1 MSVEYFNI
9 EPLNRSTTGEYSYD
23 NGSPVIQFAIGDV
36 EKYLIGNS
44 LRVHFDFK
52 ITNTTGSAVTGTEVG
67 VSSVNGLHSCFQQID
82 ISSYKSNLTLE
93 SIRNY
98 PKCVAT
104 LYNCG
109 FVDDV
114 ELTSRGTNEGISQS
128 QQNNNHN
135 VGLDPDGE
143 THKNKSYTLP
153 LYTGLLQSQPVF
165 LGQQGLMGLKI
176 NLNLAPTNNVLQR
189 FTGSETYTYTLS
201 NVRLIGM
208 YYNPTQDE
216 FVAGRI
222 KSSFISKYEM
232 MMKAQ
237 GRNPTSDEM
246 ETAWSDVQDMSQGK
260 AQPPYEY
267 YSISGYVDA
276 LNSNNSSHSLNL
288 GLSRVRSVFMNFM
301 PSSFINNIAQ
311 DSQVPRNITD
321 SNGKITPV
329 INFKT
334 SRAGVLFPNR
344 FDLTSNS
351 ENNMTT
357 DLTTN
362 DRRSPMYQCLV
373 NSVKP
378 FYENHYSSGSFK
390 NAISS
395 VDQFFGVVADD
406 KMVAK
411 TIGLGVNFSNISN
424 VGVDFSFAPLQF
436 EIQTHNTASPVN
448 HTIFL
453 FCINRNTLVF
463 EGNNVRV
470 LN

>member
-1 MSVEYFNI
+1 
-9 EPLNRSTTGEYSYD
+9 
-23 NGSPVIQFAIGDV
+23 
-36 EKYLIGNS
+36 
-44 LRVHFDFK
+44 
-52 ITNTTGSAVTGTEVG
+52 
-67 VSSVNGLHSCFQQID
+67 
-82 ISSYKSNLTLE
+82 
-93 SIRNY
+93 
-98 PKCVAT
+98 
-104 LYNCG
+104 
-109 FVDDV
+109 
-114 ELTSRGTNEGISQS
+114 
-128 QQNNNHN
+128 
-135 VGLDPDGE
+135 
-143 THKNKSYTLP
+143 
-153 LYTGLLQSQPVF
+153 
-165 LGQQGLMGLKI
+165 
-176 NLNLAPTNNVLQR
+176 
-189 FTGSETYTYTLS
+189 
-201 NVRLIGM
+201 
-208 YYNPTQDE
+208 
-216 FVAGRI
+216 
-222 KSSFISKYEM
+222 
-232 MMKAQ
+232 
-237 GRNPTSDEM
+237 
-246 ETAWSDVQDMSQGK
+246 
-260 AQPPYEY
+260 
-267 YSISGYVDA
+267 
-276 LNSNNSSHSLNL
+276 
-288 GLSRVRSVFMNFM
+288 MNFM